1 MAAVCFYFQ
10 VHKPFRLR
18 NYSVFDT
25 DPFYFDNE
33 KNREILL
40 KVADKCYRPTTRLLL
55 DLVKRHDRR
64 FRVSFSLSG
73 VVLEQLEQWAP
84 DVIVLFQELGATGA
98 CEFIA
103 ETSHHSLSFLFSR
116 AEFNEQVALQEARIE
131 RLFGQQRAGNQC
143 QRRILRAGNRDRA
156 LKAVAALDDQLVH
169 GSRLSEDCLGRKSR
183 AWAGTSP
190 PNNH

>member
-10 VHKPFRLR
+10 VNQPFRLR
-18 NYSVFDT
+18 SYSVFDT

-84 DVIVLFQELGATGA
+84 DVIGLFQELGATGA

-103 ETSHHSLSFLFSR
+103 ETSHHPRSFPF
-116 AEFNEQVALQEARIE
+116 
-131 RLFGQQRAGNQC
+131 
-143 QRRILRAGNRDRA
+143 LRAHF
-156 LKAVAALDDQLVH
+156 K
-169 GSRLSEDCLGRKSR
+169 
-183 AWAGTSP
+183 
-190 PNNH
+190 